1 MAALLRDPRCDPNPN
16 PHPPPPPPPQPEPEP
31 EPRTLTRWDELAHDT
46 VSHVVIMG
54 GLIEA
59 EDGARTLDNEP

>member
-1 MAALLRDPRCDPNPN
+1 
-16 PHPPPPPPPQPEPEP
+16 
-31 EPRTLTRWDELAHDT
+31 